1 MHIQKSPKFLQH
13 FPEFIDQQLKIWA
26 DNRQPA
32 DNNRKETLELSSPSI
47 KLIGDKYYWIA
58 GAEEVHLL
66 NHKRSIG
73 DKTKYSKKLSK
84 EKISELP
91 VDLIYLGS
99 DTTVFINDEEEAF
112 TKLVGIIYKMNLM
125 QDPQFVSFPLGKLPY
140 TFDVVLSKI

>member
-73 DKTKYSKKLSK
+73 DKTKSTYKKPECISVCLCVL
-84 EKISELP
+84 EKIS
-91 VDLIYLGS
+91 S
-99 DTTVFINDEEEAF
+99 EARSYASEAS
-112 TKLVGIIYKMNLM
+112 KPPAGARISKGPKGPEILVG
-125 QDPQFVSFPLGKLPY
+125 
-140 TFDVVLSKI
+140 

>member
-1 MHIQKSPKFLQH
+1 M
-13 FPEFIDQQLKIWA
+13 
-26 DNRQPA
+26 
-32 DNNRKETLELSSPSI
+32 
-47 KLIGDKYYWIA
+47 IGDKYYWIA

-84 EKISELP
+84 EEISELP